1 MKISNNFNRFYHAQ
15 IKEFFSKAPLKLKI
29 EGIGVLYIRGLT
41 FESFKQMLKYVNLDY
56 PS

>member
-15 IKEFFSKAPLKLKI
+15 IKELLEKTPLKLKV